1 MAATVFSGPDRSRP
15 MPASAAARVDDIER
29 ALAALR
35 RERSR
40 FERLGFER
48 PQARCHA
55 ELRFWGFLAALHA
68 LPADAGSSASRD
80 GGS

>member
-1 MAATVFSGPDRSRP
+1 
-15 MPASAAARVDDIER
+15 MPASSAARVDDIER
-29 ALAALR
+29 ALVALR

-68 LPADAGSSASRD
+68 LPLDAVSSASRD

>member
-1 MAATVFSGPDRSRP
+1 MSVPVFSGPDRLRP
-15 MPASAAARVDDIER
+15 MPCSTAARLDDIAS

-55 ELRFWGFLAALHA
+55 ELRFWGFLSALHS
-68 LPADAGSSASRD
+68 LPGDAGSPSARD